1 MWTNQPLTSIQRA
14 LLRSAGYPDAPTSQT
29 VYFSTRGSESFKGYG
44 LVDTS
49 INYNIPVFGS
59 LRPWLKFDVFNL
71 FDNLKLIA
79 WNRTVRTDP
88 ASPVDSL
95 GLRTGFLKGAS
106 FGTADSNSDFPTA
119 IAGVDGGRTF
129 RVAFG
134 FRF

>member
-1 MWTNQPLTSIQRA
+1 MDQSASDEHPACAAPKRGISGCADEPDGVLFHAGLRA
-14 LLRSAGYPDAPTSQT
+14 
-29 VYFSTRGSESFKGYG
+29 FKGYG

-59 LRPWLKFDVFNL
+59 LRPWVKFDVFNL
-71 FDNLKLIA
+71 FDNLKLVA
-79 WNRTVRTDP
+79 WNRTVRPDP

-95 GLRTGFLKGAS
+95 GLRTGFLKGAA
-106 FGTADSNSDFPTA
+106 FGTADSHSDFPTA